1 MEASVAATVAAG
13 VLGTPKLLAKVAR
26 L

>member
-1 MEASVAATVAAG
+1 MEASVAAIVAAG
-13 VLGTPKLLAKVAR
+13 VLGTPKLLAKAAR